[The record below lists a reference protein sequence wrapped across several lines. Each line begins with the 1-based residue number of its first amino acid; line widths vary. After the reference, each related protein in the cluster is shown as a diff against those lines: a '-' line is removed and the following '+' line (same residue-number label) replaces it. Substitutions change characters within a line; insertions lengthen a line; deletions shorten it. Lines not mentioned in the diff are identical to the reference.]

1 MLQAKK
7 FAWSLLSNENH
18 ENDKASSFY
27 AFGKHHIFK
36 LVCSS
41 MNLLKIIVKICHS
54 PSNINQLFHVGGRY
68 HIETSPLICSAI
80 QWTSFYMITA
90 SVIKELKVIKRY
102 CKCSPLAP
110 VQRLAIK
117 LVQLATNVFLG
128 KDVLEKS
135 NCN

>member
-41 MNLLKIIVKICHS
+41 MNLLKIIVKICYL
-54 PSNINQLFHVGGRY
+54 PSNIIDLFHGGGRY
-68 HIETSPLICSAI
+68 HVETSPLICSAI

-90 SVIKELKVIKRY
+90 SVMKELKVIKRY
-102 CKCSPLAP
+102 CKYSPLAP
-110 VQRLAIK
+110 VERLAIK
-117 LVQLATNVFLG
+117 LVQVATNVFLE

>member
-1 MLQAKK
+1 MTEGSLGVVIWFWTLVWEDNYTSGYHFFKNAKGKMLQAKK

-54 PSNINQLFHVGGRY
+54 PSNIN
-68 HIETSPLICSAI
+68 
-80 QWTSFYMITA
+80 
-90 SVIKELKVIKRY
+90 
-102 CKCSPLAP
+102 
-110 VQRLAIK
+110 
-117 LVQLATNVFLG
+117 
-128 KDVLEKS
+128 
-135 NCN
+135 

>member
-1 MLQAKK
+1 MTEGSLGVVIWFWTLVWEDNYTSGFTSLKNAKGKMLQAKK

-54 PSNINQLFHVGGRY
+54 PSNIN
-68 HIETSPLICSAI
+68 
-80 QWTSFYMITA
+80 
-90 SVIKELKVIKRY
+90 
-102 CKCSPLAP
+102 
-110 VQRLAIK
+110 
-117 LVQLATNVFLG
+117 
-128 KDVLEKS
+128 
-135 NCN
+135 

>member
-1 MLQAKK
+1 MTEGSLGVVIWFWTLYGKTIIHLGITSLKNAKGKMLQAKK

-54 PSNINQLFHVGGRY
+54 PSNIN
-68 HIETSPLICSAI
+68 
-80 QWTSFYMITA
+80 
-90 SVIKELKVIKRY
+90 
-102 CKCSPLAP
+102 
-110 VQRLAIK
+110 
-117 LVQLATNVFLG
+117 
-128 KDVLEKS
+128 
-135 NCN
+135 